1 MGAFSLCRN
10 FLFRLLNLLSLNFEF
25 YCARMFRGASRVS
38 HCVSRAK
45 VERIG
50 VPRASAPVFNA
61 RKERLAPP
69 SVAEGFR
76 LEKGL
81 LGQRYAE
88 YRAE

>member
-1 MGAFSLCRN
+1 
-10 FLFRLLNLLSLNFEF
+10 
-25 YCARMFRGASRVS
+25 MFGGASRVS

-69 SVAEGFR
+69 SATEGFC

-81 LGQRYAE
+81 LEPSYAE